1 MSAYKYF
8 FIKSNNNEF
17 IQIGEFSRNTE
28 VYRYCNA
35 PYEKIKP
42 LTIDNL
48 NQIICDIEQ
57 GIECVKRGIQADKDE
72 RELVVKMNNS
82 INEKMETLLEIGRS
96 IEENTNYLDDL
107 KWACNYFAFLIN
119 IIDYAKFNNNYDI
132 DNYIYVGE
140 EIPEPTVNDIV
151 ESKKIK
157 NIIDEQ

>member
-8 FIKSNNNEF
+8 FIKSNTNEF

-28 VYRYCNA
+28 VYRYCSA

-82 INEKMETLLEIGRS
+82 VNEKMETLLEIGRS
-96 IEENTNYLDDL
+96 INENTDYLDEL

-140 EIPEPTVNDIV
+140 EIPEPTVDDI
-151 ESKKIK
+151 ERSK
-157 NIIDEQ
+157 E